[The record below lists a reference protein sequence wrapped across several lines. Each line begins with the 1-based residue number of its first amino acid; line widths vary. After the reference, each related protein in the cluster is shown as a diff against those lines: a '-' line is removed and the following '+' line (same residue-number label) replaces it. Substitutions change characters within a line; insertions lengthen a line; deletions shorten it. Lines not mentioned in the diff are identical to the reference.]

1 MPFTTVRDLNMYY
14 EVQGGGLRLLY
25 ISGTG
30 GDLRTSPSVFDGPLC
45 DHFEL
50 LAYDQRGLGQTDKP
64 DIPYTMAD
72 YAEDAAALMDAMGWR
87 TAMVMGVSF
96 GGMVAQELA
105 VRYPQRVDRLV
116 LCCTSSGGAGGASY
130 PLHELMHLRFE
141 EQARMRI
148 PITDMRKDAAW
159 QAAHPDETKQLIE
172 TAVAA
177 AEARS
182 KDPVVEMGYRR
193 QLEARAGHDTFDRLG
208 TLGRPVMLAGGRYDR
223 QAAPE
228 NMETLR
234 DLIPGSRLEFFEG
247 GHGFLRED
255 PRALQRII
263 AFLKGELRD

>member
-1 MPFTTVRDLNMYY
+1 MPFIRVRDINVYY

-30 GDLRTSPSVFDGPLC
+30 GDLRNAPRVFDGPLSE
-45 DHFEL
+45 HFEL
-50 LAYDQRGLGQTDKP
+50 LSYDQRGLGQTDKP
-64 DIPYTMAD
+64 DKRYTMTD
-72 YAEDAAALMDAMGWR
+72 YADDAAGLMDALEWS

-105 VRYPQRVDRLV
+105 VRHPHRVEKLV

-130 PLHELMHLRFE
+130 PLHELLHLPDE
-141 EQARMRI
+141 EQARIRI
-148 PITDMRKDAAW
+148 PITDARKDEAW
-159 QAAHPDETKQLIE
+159 QLAHPEETAQLIA
-172 TAVAA
+172 TAVAT
-177 AEARS
+177 AEARR
-182 KDPVVEMGYRR
+182 KDPAAEMGYRR

-208 TLGRPVMLAGGRYDR
+208 TLTMPVMLAGGRHDR

-228 NMETLR
+228 NMEALR

-255 PRALQRII
+255 DRALERII